1 MKYYNNDDDNTKSSK
16 HGRNHNTLARPATL
30 RREASRN
37 TRYMNMLLALD
48 GIPRLHNMLAG
59 FFTWILLAGFVL
71 LPGTF
76 TSLQN
81 SSASQTGDGARVLE
95 AIQHLPLFVIAFTC
109 AGIGALG
116 MLWLWW
122 RWNQNYL
129 WLNHRIF
136 SPGMLNSFAGIVS
149 TLVNVYGV
157 QHGEFSKTAK
167 VTIIVTC
174 ASAIVCGSL
183 TLFYTLFLLKRVRRA
198 HNREVGRERA
208 VRHGEGFLE
217 EIKRKANELEP
228 GVA

>member
-1 MKYYNNDDDNTKSSK
+1 MKYYNNDDDNTKGSK
-16 HGRNHNTLARPATL
+16 HGRSHNTLARPATL
-30 RREASRN
+30 RREASKN
-37 TRYMNMLLALD
+37 TRYMN
-48 GIPRLHNMLAG
+48 I
-59 FFTWILLAGFVL
+59 
-71 LPGTF
+71 
-76 TSLQN
+76 
-81 SSASQTGDGARVLE
+81 ASQTGDGARVLE

-136 SPGMLNSFAGIVS
+136 SPGMLNSLAGIVS

-198 HNREVGRERA
+198 HNRKVGRERA
-208 VRHGEGFLE
+208 GRHGEGFLE